1 METAITHIEPTT
13 RPPLSPSMP
22 SPGTDPA
29 SLALQGVEPALRPCL
44 SGTDTARRVYVICA
58 TNLRLPLRD
67 IVRERLDQLW
77 REGKIAWSGRPFRPT
92 YPKARARGGNV
103 ADLLIADRG

>member
-1 METAITHIEPTT
+1 MGTAITYIEHITGPSSPPRPSSPVLHRESMVLERVEWVLHPRPSDTETAVRAYVTWTT
-13 RPPLSPSMP
+13 
-22 SPGTDPA
+22 T
-29 SLALQGVEPALRPCL
+29 V
-44 SGTDTARRVYVICA
+44 
-58 TNLRLPLRD
+58 RLPLHD
-67 IVRERLDQLW
+67 MVTERLDQLW